1 MATCTPLHWTP
12 HAHPHQVGK
21 EKAIEAVVRASG
33 GRALVP
39 PRRATGLRL
48 CNLWDDALYTEQDA
62 ADVRSLVRVR
72 VRVRVMVRVRIRARV
87 LGLGLGLGIGLG
99 LG

>member
-48 CNLWDDALYTEQDA
+48 CNLWDDALYTEEDA
-62 ADVRSLVRVR
+62 ADVRSLVRV
-72 VRVRVMVRVRIRARV
+72 
-87 LGLGLGLGIGLG
+87 G
-99 LG
+99 